1 MSERE
6 QGLEHESTS
15 VVSPTPWSRRQFLRR
30 AGALSAGLAA
40 LPILAACSSSL
51 PTATTAPAA
60 ATKAPAA
67 NPTPAGTAVSGGAA
81 STTSSSSSSSAA
93 SSSSSGSTTAA
104 KTTSS
109 SAASTSAAGG
119 APTPVPPTATAVA
132 NIPRAKSSA
141 KVNGKIRILQDN
153 DFHPDHNAFLR
164 SEIEA
169 FCQAQNWSYEVT
181 SVAGYQGTG
190 DLNQLLVA
198 SVQAGNAADLLIKDH
213 QTRQLQF
220 LGTLEKVTD
229 IYKEMA
235 GQYGETGPGMVN
247 SGFFDNDWWAVPFF
261 TRAGG
266 MYAREDIFKKNN
278 LDVDKDTDTY
288 EKLRET
294 LLKISDPDNK
304 SWGWGMTVNRSG
316 DGTSM
321 VREPLLRFG
330 STLQDKDS
338 QVVTLNSKET
348 IAGLQFLKETY
359 SDPKWAKMLPPGI
372 NSWTD
377 TSNNEAFLSG
387 QITFTDNAGTMY
399 AKAQLD
405 KVPFAKD
412 ITYLNRPKRESD
424 GARLDS
430 LGGTKFYVLKGTKNK
445 DASYDLIRHLL
456 SLPVQQ
462 RIWTISLGY
471 ACPAYKN
478 GWSDPII
485 QGDKNAKRAQEVA
498 YANADFNGIA
508 WPGQPTAATDAVD
521 GGTYY
526 TDMMADVLGGKAIDQ
541 VVADTTKKIVQ
552 VYKDFGFKGQ

>member
-1 MSERE
+1 MSERK
-6 QGLEHESTS
+6 QGLEHETTPT
-15 VVSPTPWSRRQFLRR
+15 VSPTPWSRRQFMRR
-30 AGALSAGLAA
+30 AGAVSAGLAA

-51 PTATTAPAA
+51 ATATSAPAA

-67 NPTPAGTAVSGGAA
+67 NPTPAGTAVSGGAG
-81 STTSSSSSSSAA
+81 STTSSSSSAAA
-93 SSSSSGSTTAA
+93 SSASGSTTAA

-109 SAASTSAAGG
+109 SSAAAG

-132 NIPRAKSSA
+132 NIPRAKSNA
-141 KVNGKIRILQDN
+141 KVTGKIRILQDN

-169 FCQAQNWSYEVT
+169 FCRAQNWDYVVT

-220 LGTLEKVTD
+220 LGTLEKTTD
-229 IYKEMA
+229 LYKEMA
-235 GQYGETGPGMVN
+235 GQYGETHPGMVN
-247 SGFFDNDWWAVPFF
+247 SAFFDNDWWAVPFF

-266 MYAREDIFKKNN
+266 FYAREDVFKKNN
-278 LDVDKDTDTY
+278 MDVDKDTDTY
-288 EKLRET
+288 EKLRDT

-316 DGTSM
+316 DGNSM
-321 VREPLLRFG
+321 VSQVLMRYG
-330 STLQDKDS
+330 SQLQDKAG

-359 SDPKWAKMLPPGI
+359 SDSKWAKMLPPGV

-377 TSNNEAFLSG
+377 TSNNEAFLAG
-387 QITFTDNAGTMY
+387 QISFTDNAGTMY

-412 ITYLNRPKRESD
+412 ITYLNRPKRVSD
-424 GARLDS
+424 GVRLDN

-445 DASYDLIRHLL
+445 DATYDLIRHLL
-456 SLPVQQ
+456 TLPVQQ

-471 ACPAYKN
+471 ACPAYEK
-478 GWSDPII
+478 GWDDPII
-485 QGDKNAKRAQEVA
+485 QNDKNAKRAKDVA
-498 YANADFNGIA
+498 YANKDFNGLA
-508 WPGQPTAATDAVD
+508 WPGPDTAATDAVG

-541 VVADTTKKIVQ
+541 VAADYTKKIVQ